1 MSSLTHP
8 YPAGLKEDLM
18 RLCSGGIVSDVC
30 SYNVLLGKL
39 FAEAAKAV
47 ARAGGVEMGK
57 VSLIGS
63 HG

>member
-1 MSSLTHP
+1 
-8 YPAGLKEDLM
+8 M
-18 RLCSGGIVSDVC
+18 RICSDGRVSDVC

-47 ARAGGVEMGK
+47 ARAGGVEMAK